1 MPTVTLSERTNRH
14 LARFAA
20 GPLTAQATLLPGG
33 FWAFQV
39 DGTVLQ
45 AIQDQRL
52 TGESDDAVI
61 WRLINA
67 EFPLRLLPEPSP

>member
-1 MPTVTLSERTNRH
+1 LPTFILSQCTNRH

-52 TGESDDAVI
+52 MGESDDAVI
-61 WRLINA
+61 WRLIA
-67 EFPLRLLPEPSP
+67 ADFPLRLLPEPSP